1 MAETNTSSD
10 SVVDDPT
17 HPYHSTAAVYGRKH
31 FTITEPSATQLAS
44 ISLRSNHKVDLADRV
59 KFRRLYPSKQAVLDN
74 WSLDRINGEILQRSI
89 RIPRPRTGE
98 PKNSSS
104 VATSGKRLLA
114 HYDYLAEQLHWQEF
128 YRRKQASASRDS
140 DRDAR
145 PPERGGG
152 SPASSAESRSP
163 SDEDRS
169 HSEEEDSSQSEE
181 DDSVSEEQTDPEEG
195 SAHEPSDYEDGSAH
209 EPSDY
214 EEDSESSASGGTH
227 QAAGPR
233 TPPPASR
240 RSAASTGSNDH
251 APRHRSHRSSH
262 RGSSRS
268 RSQAQ
273 GKTSPRFRSR
283 SQSEKK
289 QHSCGHRL
297 RHERSTRSST
307 STSTSSDS
315 AGGRGQ
321 NRPTH
326 QGAGAQSFSAA
337 SRSGG
342 STSPSSPRRPWRPG
356 SSSWSSPPVQGHIRR
371 RSKSSQRKEPRP
383 RPRTSQQQQHR
394 APYLPDSLRVTER
407 LLRRIRRGEFIN
419 FNDLLQENLYPSP
432 APSTTQQAIQVQR
445 AEGGGLELA
454 VRQQGRRKVSDL
466 SSWLEAYFRYLAAV
480 TADTP
485 YRLGKMLAYADM
497 IRGFAVSYHP
507 QQWLAYDGQFRSEAA
522 RNPSKRWDRIDNQI
536 WATHVATPFCGRC
549 LQRGHRSTDCVRRPN
564 GNPGPTLGTPRAP
577 RGKHATTAAGQ
588 NICFKY
594 NAGACRGRCRFAHVC
609 HQCLGGHPAY
619 QCRSPSTPART
630 TATAWGAAPPSRP
643 P

>member
-89 RIPRPRTGE
+89 RIPRPRAGE

-145 PPERGGG
+145 PPERGG

-181 DDSVSEEQTDPEEG
+181 DDSVSEEEQTDPEEG

-227 QAAGPR
+227 QTAGPR

-262 RGSSRS
+262 RGSPCS
-268 RSQAQ
+268 
-273 GKTSPRFRSR
+273 
-283 SQSEKK
+283 
-289 QHSCGHRL
+289 H
-297 RHERSTRSST
+297 
-307 STSTSSDS
+307 
-315 AGGRGQ
+315 
-321 NRPTH
+321 
-326 QGAGAQSFSAA
+326 
-337 SRSGG
+337 
-342 STSPSSPRRPWRPG
+342 
-356 SSSWSSPPVQGHIRR
+356 
-371 RSKSSQRKEPRP
+371 
-383 RPRTSQQQQHR
+383 
-394 APYLPDSLRVTER
+394 
-407 LLRRIRRGEFIN
+407 
-419 FNDLLQENLYPSP
+419 
-432 APSTTQQAIQVQR
+432 
-445 AEGGGLELA
+445 
-454 VRQQGRRKVSDL
+454 
-466 SSWLEAYFRYLAAV
+466 
-480 TADTP
+480 
-485 YRLGKMLAYADM
+485 
-497 IRGFAVSYHP
+497 
-507 QQWLAYDGQFRSEAA
+507 
-522 RNPSKRWDRIDNQI
+522 
-536 WATHVATPFCGRC
+536 
-549 LQRGHRSTDCVRRPN
+549 
-564 GNPGPTLGTPRAP
+564 
-577 RGKHATTAAGQ
+577 
-588 NICFKY
+588 
-594 NAGACRGRCRFAHVC
+594 
-609 HQCLGGHPAY
+609 
-619 QCRSPSTPART
+619 
-630 TATAWGAAPPSRP
+630 
-643 P
+643 